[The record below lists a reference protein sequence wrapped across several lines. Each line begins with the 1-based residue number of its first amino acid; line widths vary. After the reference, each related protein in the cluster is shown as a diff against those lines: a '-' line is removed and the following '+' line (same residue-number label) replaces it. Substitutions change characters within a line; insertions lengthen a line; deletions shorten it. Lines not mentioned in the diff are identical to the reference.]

1 MANRKGPRPPGVN
14 KGGRPSHK
22 PTQKTRTDV
31 SVMCFA
37 GIPQAMIGKILKID
51 SDTLAKHYRDELDTA
66 LAQRVALVAGA
77 LHKNAMNGNV
87 AAQIFVMK
95 TQGSRIAK
103 GAWRETMQLTGE
115 DGTPLMPAPATAP
128 PVVQLIFTDDPEP
141 EPAVSNVPK

>member
-1 MANRKGPRPPGVN
+1 
-14 KGGRPSHK
+14 
-22 PTQKTRTDV
+22 
-31 SVMCFA
+31 
-37 GIPQAMIGKILKID
+37 MIGKILKID